1 MPLCFFRI
9 SCLSSELK
17 LQNASWTIDFA
28 ARGDDK
34 VLNLSEVK
42 PIQESFTD
50 MRVHIPNKNR
60 FTLHNNSDN
69 ILLRLLTI
77 SQLLE
82 FKVKLKTI
90 LITIA

>member
-1 MPLCFFRI
+1 
-9 SCLSSELK
+9 
-17 LQNASWTIDFA
+17 
-28 ARGDDK
+28 
-34 VLNLSEVK
+34 
-42 PIQESFTD
+42 